1 MSVLGSCRARN
12 VWARFALA
20 GFTIAVLV
28 SAGPVSAQ
36 STAVTVNQEE
46 LEKLDVSRSVG
57 EILDLL
63 PSTAPSELGFSDTE
77 LVVVRAMTD
86 PATASEYAFGDDP
99 TTSPVIMPPGTSLV
113 GTGSAQVIFDSFDLP
128 PSGTMDANAVFLTSG
143 GGITLGSPTTLI
155 WFEFD
160 GNIDLSQGL
169 SINEGVV
176 FARDNVPYWQSSFA
190 GDTWEGGYL
199 MPTITYSPNPF
210 ELFASRFQ
218 DGGFV
223 QEDFPGFAIHE
234 GNMLVFGIDSAYLE
248 ADGPLDELRYGLH
261 LHWAEQPFTPGF
273 VETYPERVGRTPDD
287 FPLVRTNEPF
297 TIGTLCCLAEAV
309 ETTTTATTTTTTT
322 TEAPS
327 TTEAAT
333 STTVATGVTEVT
345 IPEGSNLE
353 SGAIRRW
360 IPITVTILGV
370 ALIIGGFWVYYRTHE
385 RRRPGKKHGARPGG
399 GEEGGD
405 DPRDTPRPIPYGE
418 QVEHLS
424 CDWAVYFHD
433 GAKWVPLRQPSI
445 ASHECCVYRIEV
457 ATRIR
462 SHVQAAKAR
471 QDAGDGRLYIPDF
484 DFAWTGL
491 NLIGHTST
499 RSGPRGR
506 LDWMQGL
513 GDPTD
518 QAALAGAEPYVQ
530 HAQGEEPPELA
541 VHLEHSEVTR
551 VDVTLEAGCPEYTNT
566 YKGWGSSSLDVL
578 ATQECTND
586 DPAPEC
592 PVELN
597 AFGWSWGEVWGDLN
611 YWFGD
616 SAGTDIDELEGL
628 AERRAALGAANRE
641 EAATEHPLKP
651 LWDGHDHVTR
661 DRATYEDHTG
671 GTATNTVEQDD
682 YTIWIESEYE
692 LDSGQIVPVRVWP
705 TTERVSTHI
714 ESGIGHSIDVDGKMV
729 PKNCEANGCHGHG
742 ECRCRPQFKIKFAG
756 AVTTI
761 EVEDKTF
768 RIHRDPVAAD
778 RKMPPGAGGY
788 RSWKLV

>member
-1 MSVLGSCRARN
+1 MSVLESRRARD
-12 VWARFALA
+12 VWARIALA
-20 GFTIAVLV
+20 GFTVAVLI

-36 STAVTVNQEE
+36 STTVTVNQEE
-46 LEKLDVSRSVG
+46 LEKLDISRSVG
-57 EILDLL
+57 EVLAML
-63 PSTAPSELGFSDTE
+63 PSTAPSELGFNDTE
-77 LVVVRAMTD
+77 LVVVRAMTE
-86 PATASEYAFGDDP
+86 PVTATEYAFGDDP
-99 TTSPVIMPPGTSLV
+99 TIPPVIMPPGTSLV
-113 GTGSAQVIFDSFDLP
+113 GTGSAQVIFDSLDLP
-128 PSGTMDANAVFLTSG
+128 PSGTMNADAVFLTSG
-143 GGITLGSPTTLI
+143 GGITLGDPTTLI

-176 FARDNVPYWQSSFA
+176 FARDNVPYWQSTFA

-199 MPTITYSPNPF
+199 MPTITYSPDPF
-210 ELFASRFQ
+210 QLSASRYQ
-218 DGGFV
+218 DGGFI
-223 QEDFPGFAIHE
+223 QQDFPGFAIHK

-261 LHWAEQPFTPGF
+261 LHWAEQPYTPGF
-273 VETYPERVGRTPDD
+273 VATYPERVGRTPED

-297 TIGTLCCLAEAV
+297 TVGTLCCLAEAA

-327 TTEAAT
+327 TTEVAT
-333 STTVATGVTEVT
+333 STTVATGVTAIT

-360 IPITVTILGV
+360 IPITVIILGV

-385 RRRPGKKHGARPGG
+385 RRRPGKKHGAGPGD
-399 GEEGGD
+399 GEGRGD

-433 GAKWVPLRQPSI
+433 GAKWVPLRRPSI
-445 ASHECCVYRIEV
+445 ASHECCVYRIKVETLV
-457 ATRIR
+457 NK
-462 SHVQAAKAR
+462 HVQAAKAR
-471 QDAGDGRLYIPDF
+471 QDAGDERLYLPDF

-491 NLIGHTST
+491 NLSGHTST

-518 QAALAGAEPYVQ
+518 QAALADAEPYVQ
-530 HAQGEEPPELA
+530 HAQGEEPPEVA
-541 VHLEHSEVTR
+541 VHLEHQERTR
-551 VDVTLEAGCPEYTNT
+551 VRVALEAGCPEYTNT
-566 YKGWGSSSLDVL
+566 YKGWGSSSLDAL

-597 AFGWSWGEVWGDLN
+597 AFGYSWGEVSGDLR
-611 YWFGD
+611 YVFMD
-616 SAGTDIDELEGL
+616 RTGTDIDELEGL
-628 AERRAALGAANRE
+628 PQRPAPEGDEAEAEIEL
-641 EAATEHPLKP
+641 PLRP

-661 DRATYEDHTG
+661 DRATYEVHTG
-671 GTATNTVEQDD
+671 GSATRTVEADN
-682 YTIWIESEYE
+682 YAVWIWSGYGF
-692 LDSGQIVPVRVWP
+692 DSGQIVPRHVWP

-714 ESGIGHSIDVDGKMV
+714 ESEIGHDIDIEGKMI
-729 PKNCEANGCHGHG
+729 PTGCESNGCHGHG
-742 ECRCRPQFKIKFAG
+742 ECRCRPEFKIKFAG

-768 RIHRDPVAAD
+768 RIQRDPATAD
-778 RKMPPGAGGY
+778 RRNPPTTHVYQA
-788 RSWKLV
+788 WKLV